1 MQTSVLIPTA
11 LCILLSEKWNS
22 AISAILINWE
32 NTALYWWRSG
42 QSLYAGQFY
51 GKSQGMGNEWQ
62 NQISEMRSG
71 IPEMLHKWILGKNI
85 SSRNALARAELVK
98 SSKAPRRLGKP
109 PPFTAEPQSQW
120 GNSFSIGE
128 PAFPKLWPPS
138 PSAGLCWSKSLAR
151 ALLNSR
157 FHPFPHVPAQ
167 KYATWPTYSNPRAAC
182 QTPHLREGGQAGLL
196 SGSSLTLFCTKSL
209 CPWSTPGLASLT
221 PPSWEA

>member
-1 MQTSVLIPTA
+1 MGSPKEWAMNDKIRFLKWDRVPQRCFTSGSWVRT
-11 LCILLSEKWNS
+11 
-22 AISAILINWE
+22 
-32 NTALYWWRSG
+32 
-42 QSLYAGQFY
+42 
-51 GKSQGMGNEWQ
+51 SQA
-62 NQISEMRSG
+62 EMPWPG
-71 IPEMLHKWILGKNI
+71 
-85 SSRNALARAELVK
+85 AELVK
-98 SSKAPRRLGKP
+98 SSKAQRRLGKP

-128 PAFPKLWPPS
+128 PAFPKPWPPS

-167 KYATWPTYSNPRAAC
+167 KYATWPTYSNPGAAC

-221 PPSWEA
+221 QPSWEA